1 MSDEI
6 MGTDDLQKAAVTTD
20 IAEFKQLLQDFGASA
35 PDETAA
41 NSQQAV
47 TGLEYIKSAIRLGG
61 VTLISKDEVGTKT
74 EKLTQKMTV
83 IYRDQK
89 KAAIEE
95 FIADG
100 GVVTDEAKASVEVV
114 KLRAEVADL
123 KRALEDL
130 TAKFNE
136 QAGPDG
142 KLLKA
147 IVSVDG
153 HVGAVDTQ
161 VQKINEYVGAQQRK
175 VATPDMP
182 NA

>member
-6 MGTDDLQKAAVTTD
+6 MGTDDLQKAAVSSD
-20 IAEFKQLLQDFGASA
+20 VAEFKQLLQDFGASA

-41 NSQQAV
+41 DSKQVV
-47 TGLEYIKSAIRLGG
+47 TGLEYIQSAIRLGG

-74 EKLTQKMTV
+74 EKLTHKMTV
-83 IYRDQK
+83 NYRDQK
-89 KAAIEE
+89 KAAIDE
-95 FIADG
+95 FIANG

-114 KLRAEVADL
+114 QLRSEVAAL
-123 KRALEDL
+123 KKALEDL
-130 TAKFNE
+130 TQKFND

-147 IVSVDG
+147 IISVDG
-153 HVGAVDTQ
+153 HIGAVDKQ
-161 VQKINEYVGAQQRK
+161 VQKINEYVGSQQRK

-182 NA
+182 KG